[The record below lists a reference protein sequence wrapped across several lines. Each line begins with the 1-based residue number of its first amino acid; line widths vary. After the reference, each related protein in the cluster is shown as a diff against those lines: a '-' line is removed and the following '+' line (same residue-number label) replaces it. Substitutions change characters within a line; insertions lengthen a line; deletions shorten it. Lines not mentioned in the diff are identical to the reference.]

1 MNLKDRLRHLAYKSQ
16 HDRQFGRTTMVARL
30 VKECNGIMLA
40 HNHDYARDLQRKFG
54 VVSKSIDLNLEGFS
68 GPFFFDHFAIETLLL
83 RAANK
88 IEELEGQIEQLK
100 KGEVSVRQKIELKDS
115 VRDIAVK
122 MAEGNP
128 GALTVI
134 MKMLERDD
142 AEGVFQLLSLDD
154 MNIRGT
160 QIWVGFK
167 DYCEM
172 DMDRFLKCVRER
184 DQGMVTRINIV
195 GAEGNHKEVAV
206 TSGASFKRR

>member
-1 MNLKDRLRHLAYKSQ
+1 MNIKKRLRHLAEYTGRE
-16 HDRQFGRTTMVARL
+16 RQFGRTTLLARL
-30 VKECNGIMLA
+30 VKETNGVLLT
-40 HNHDYARDLQRKFG
+40 HNTDFATQLQRKFG
-54 VVSKSIDLNLEGFS
+54 ITAKSMEVNLEGLT
-68 GPFFFDHFAIETLLL
+68 GPFFFDHFALETMLLK
-83 RAANK
+83 AANK
-88 IEELEGQIEQLK
+88 IEELERQIEELK

-134 MKMLERDD
+134 MKMLERD

-167 DYCEM
+167 DYCEG
-172 DMDRFLKCVRER
+172 DLDKFLKCVKER
-184 DQGMVTRINIV
+184 DQGMVTKINVV

-206 TSGASFKRR
+206 TSGASFRRR